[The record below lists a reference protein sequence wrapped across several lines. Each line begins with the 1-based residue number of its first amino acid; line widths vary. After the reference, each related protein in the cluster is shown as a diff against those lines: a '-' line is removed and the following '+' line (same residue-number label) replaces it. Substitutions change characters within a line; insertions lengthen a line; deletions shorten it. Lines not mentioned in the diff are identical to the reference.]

1 MTDISIQKRLAA
13 EVMKCGI
20 KRVWIADRTDA
31 LEKVEDAVTRDDI
44 KELIAMNV
52 IQKKQKKGVS
62 RGRARAMAEQKRKGK
77 RRGHG
82 SRKGRT
88 KARSPKK
95 RAWINTIR
103 PIREELRTLRE
114 EGKMDRTAYR
124 KYYMRAKG
132 GMFRS
137 RAHLRSH
144 LISDGVTREE

>member
-144 LISDGVTREE
+144 LISDGVIREE